1 MKQDYINRDRIVTAL
16 SESGKIRFALI
27 RNVKTVLTAQKR
39 HNLEI
44 LPAFYLARALT
55 AASLMASSLKG
66 EERIILETI
75 SDGLINKIY
84 AEAMQNGEVRGFVE
98 FNRKEDI
105 SKSLQ
110 NTKDILGDGILRVSK
125 ILYNKGE
132 PIVGIVELQKGDI
145 VTDVSYYFAQSEQ
158 IPSAVILDV
167 DFDEKGLISKS
178 AGLLI
183 QAMPGESIDKILAVH
198 RQITKINSLSE
209 IINSQPSL
217 EKAFELLVPFP
228 VKKLKSMQV
237 DFFCRCS
244 KDKFISKLMTLK
256 PEEIIDMKKNNNNEL
271 VCQYCNEHYYL
282 EEEDFNK
289 ILSII
294 IAKTN

>member
-1 MKQDYINRDRIVTAL
+1 MKQDFLTRDRIITAL
-16 SESGKIRFALI
+16 NDSGKIRIALI
-27 RNVKTVLTAQKR
+27 RNLNTVLTAQKR

-44 LPAFYLARALT
+44 LPAFYLARTLT

-66 EERIILETI
+66 EERIVIETI

-98 FNRKEDI
+98 YDKINVN
-105 SKSLQ
+105 KSFQ
-110 NTKDILGDGILRVSK
+110 NTREILGEGILKVSK

-167 DFDEKGLISKS
+167 DFDQDGLIANS

-183 QAMPGESIDKILAVH
+183 QAMPGATIDEVVSVH
-198 RQITKINSLSE
+198 KQISEIKNLSA

-217 EKAFELLVPFP
+217 EKAIDLLLPFP
-228 VKKLKSMQV
+228 TKKLKTMQI

-256 PEEIIDMKKNNNNEL
+256 PEEIIEMKKANNNEL
-271 VCQYCNEHYYL
+271 VCQYCNAHYYL
-282 EEEDFNK
+282 EDEDFDK
-289 ILSII
+289 ILAEI
-294 IAKTN
+294 IAKSN